1 MRRSIKEVSDADVSD
16 AEVALLLFAAAAAA
30 TAGGGEGVDDCDCD
44 GVVERVRRWRRDV
57 KADATDSKAAL
68 PRC

>member
-16 AEVALLLFAAAAAA
+16 AEVALLLFAAAA
-30 TAGGGEGVDDCDCD
+30 AGGGEGVDDCDCD